1 MRAPCG
7 LVGISGVCK
16 QSRHCVHVT
25 VVAMSLNL
33 PKATYGGLWSL
44 YTCRFKV
51 RGMRVKQPGTK
62 R

>member
-33 PKATYGGLWSL
+33 PKATYG